1 MPYDVEWKQGAI
13 EDVTTL
19 FDYIA

>member
-19 FDYIA
+19 FD

>member
-19 FDYIA
+19 FDY